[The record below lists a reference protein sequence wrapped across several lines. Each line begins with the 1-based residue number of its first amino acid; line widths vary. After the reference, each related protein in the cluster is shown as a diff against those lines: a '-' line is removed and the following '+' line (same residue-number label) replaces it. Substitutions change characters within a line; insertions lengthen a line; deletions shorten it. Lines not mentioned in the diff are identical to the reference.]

1 MIPAYIVIF
10 STAAYSIDDNFSPVT
25 RENIISIELKFIRDR
40 AYTHEI
46 PDRAYTHEIPEYDH
60 VIPKVII
67 RSVIVVLEGKT
78 ATRRCPYRNRMN
90 WIQR

>member
-25 RENIISIELKFIRDR
+25 RENIISIELKFIR
-40 AYTHEI
+40 
-46 PDRAYTHEIPEYDH
+46 DRAYTHEIPEYDH